1 MSSLARDWNW
11 CNDRATLD
19 VEVETNNIRKDIL
32 GCRRYIRY
40 VEFIKLTE
48 ILLVVLS
55 LHTIS

>member
-11 CNDRATLD
+11 CNDRATL
-19 VEVETNNIRKDIL
+19 EVETNNIHKNIL
-32 GCRRYIRY
+32 GYRRYIRY
-40 VEFIKLTE
+40 VEFIKLAE

>member
-11 CNDRATLD
+11 CNDRATL
-19 VEVETNNIRKDIL
+19 EVETNNIRKDIL

>member
-11 CNDRATLD
+11 CNDQATL
-19 VEVETNNIRKDIL
+19 EVEINNIRKDIL

-40 VEFIKLTE
+40 VEFIKLAE
-48 ILLVVLS
+48 ILLVILS